1 MTGDIVIKFYDSCSF
16 TIEDFPEI
24 RRNCGTFFRSDDN
37 FCLSSVCNP
46 QLDSCTLYVYGFD
59 EGMDK
64 RRIYSNPYNIVRMM
78 RTLKDYANYRRVGLI
93 VKYVGL

>member
-1 MTGDIVIKFYDSCSF
+1 MGGNIVIKFYDSCSF

-24 RRNCGTFFRSDDN
+24 RRNCGTFFRDLDD

-46 QLDSCTLYVYGFD
+46 QLDRHTLYVYGYD

-64 RRIYSNPYNIVRMM
+64 RRVYSHPDNIARMM
-78 RTLKDYANYRRVGLI
+78 KALKDFAEDRRVALI
-93 VKYVGL
+93 VKYAGL